1 MLTPAQLKGMES
13 MLKSS
18 VPSEDVSKKMALAE
32 ELAARLQVQTQAAEE
47 LRAQVAVAITN

>member
-1 MLTPAQLKGMES
+1 MES